1 MYHVLFSS
9 LVLMSEEEEQE
20 TITITFDLP
29 QSPVLKLKP
38 VLLLVFESP
47 LTAGELGVA
56 FSSQSLQ
63 PTIQVRVK
71 TLLWGKKCY
80 LWRAVLGK
88 KTNKETPKAIK
99 RADLSLWHLI
109 LTTSFL
115 FQSACISEGTQYI
128 LLTAKPSEGDVEQ
141 KWTISVEPKSPDMSR
156 TSFCFSFDCLV
167 SRAAL
172 LTFPLI
178 TEQNLKDVFIGGK
191 PGSSV
196 RMAPLLLFSA
206 GKGTDARLLLYF
218 YVAAFD
224 VEVCHAWSSVT
235 SLSLC
240 VRQTNGSSSASALP
254 QTSFLCELRRFL
266 DAVLPQDHPRPPLTR
281 LDSLRSLPPLTL
293 GPASSEI
300 LLAGIINS
308 SAPTIFSFD
317 SWGARFPVCFGR
329 LALSPALLEELGQ
342 KLEESKMQM
351 MELVK
356 EKRVPQRA
364 AEKLERLK
372 ELGAFQR
379 MEAAAD
385 GESQY
390 CAFLLLKAL
399 QTVAHTYTMQR
410 RLRATRA
417 DSSSPPRAYIC
428 GLRSLT
434 VSFEDLFLS
443 PKNADINNCQ
453 GSCAFPLTSGNNHA
467 VLLNSHIEGGHAGER
482 APCCVPVAYDP
493 MHVIDWNNEGSVLS
507 LKQNMIATE
516 CGCR

>member
-1 MYHVLFSS
+1 MSFSHSEPPFPSAGTAPRRAPCFVDDILAALREAERDDGDPTHNGRALFGLCAVPEDSPRSVLSE
-9 LVLMSEEEEQE
+9 LAEEIRRNQAEGVEVLHPAAVLMSEEEEQE

-63 PTIQVRVK
+63 PTIQ
-71 TLLWGKKCY
+71 
-80 LWRAVLGK
+80 
-88 KTNKETPKAIK
+88 
-99 RADLSLWHLI
+99 
-109 LTTSFL
+109 
-115 FQSACISEGTQYI
+115 SACISEGTQYI

-141 KWTISVEPKSPDMSR
+141 KWTISVEPKSPDMK
-156 TSFCFSFDCLV
+156 
-167 SRAAL
+167 
-172 LTFPLI
+172 
-178 TEQNLKDVFIGGK
+178 QNLKDVFIGGK

-206 GKGTDARLLLYF
+206 GKGTDA
-218 YVAAFD
+218 
-224 VEVCHAWSSVT
+224 
-235 SLSLC
+235 
-240 VRQTNGSSSASALP
+240 RQTNGSSSASALP

-266 DAVLPQDHPRPPLTR
+266 DAVLPQDHPRPPLIR

-434 VSFEDLFLS
+434 VSFENLFLS

-507 LKQNMIATE
+507 LKQDMIATE